1 MNYRIWYA
9 ADALMA
15 DLTVRHHHVRAV
27 AEEQVEE
34 RMRRRYPDALAIL
47 VRREESWRQAL
58 AHPSSTP

>member
-1 MNYRIWYA
+1 MNHRVWYA

-34 RMRRRYPDALAIL
+34 RMRRRYPDALAFL
-47 VRREESWRQAL
+47 VRREESWRQVL
-58 AHPSSTP
+58 SRPSSTP

>member
-1 MNYRIWYA
+1 MNHRVWYA

-15 DLTVRHHHVRAV
+15 DLTVRHNHVRAV

-47 VRREESWRQAL
+47 VRREESWRQVL
-58 AHPSSTP
+58 SRPSSTP

>member
-1 MNYRIWYA
+1 MNNRVWYA

-47 VRREESWRQAL
+47 VRREESWRQVL
-58 AHPSSTP
+58 SRPSSTP

>member
-1 MNYRIWYA
+1 MNHRVWYA

-47 VRREESWRQAL
+47 VRREESWRQVL
-58 AHPSSTP
+58 SRPGSTP

>member
-1 MNYRIWYA
+1 MNHRVWYA

-47 VRREESWRQAL
+47 VRREESWRQVL
-58 AHPSSTP
+58 SRPSSTP